1 MCALDLGDRTITILR
16 RALPVMTTPQGSAG
30 STIDPA
36 SLAPGVKTGFIE
48 FKSPHALWRGTRFGV
63 TFETSIESAA
73 AIDRFVFHT
82 EKPMKPMVN
91 LRPFVMLGSAGT
103 MATLR
108 ALGFRGFHPT
118 YASAGRAPNPFS
130 RLVGSGPVK

>member
-1 MCALDLGDRTITILR
+1 M
-16 RALPVMTTPQGSAG
+16 V
-30 STIDPA
+30 
-36 SLAPGVKTGFIE
+36 PGVKTGFIE

-82 EKPMKPMVN
+82 EKPMKPMAN

-108 ALGFRGFHPT
+108 ALGFRGFHGHRGYDRDNYVALPPLPPPPPP
-118 YASAGRAPNPFS
+118 ARALNRRHRHHRRRRH
-130 RLVGSGPVK
+130 RLRRRRVTPLSLGVLRATI

>member
-1 MCALDLGDRTITILR
+1 M
-16 RALPVMTTPQGSAG
+16 PVNTTPQGSAA
-30 STIDPA
+30 STIGPA
-36 SLAPGVKTGFIE
+36 NIAPGVKTGFIE
-48 FKSPHALWRGTRFGV
+48 FKSPHTLWRGTRFGV

-73 AIDRFVFHT
+73 AIDRFVFTT
-82 EKPMKPMVN
+82 EKPMKPMAN

-118 YASAGRAPNPFS
+118 YASADRAQNPS
-130 RLVGSGPVK
+130 ALW

>member
-1 MCALDLGDRTITILR
+1 MCALDLGDRTITILP
-16 RALPVMTTPQGSAG
+16 RALPVMTIPQGSADT
-30 STIDPA
+30 TIDPA
-36 SLAPGVKTGFIE
+36 NLVPGVKTGFIE

-82 EKPMKPMVN
+82 EKPMKPMAN

-108 ALGFRGFHPT
+108 ALGFS
-118 YASAGRAPNPFS
+118 ASTPRTPALVELRTLQPPGR
-130 RLVGSGPVK
+130 

>member
-1 MCALDLGDRTITILR
+1 MAR
-16 RALPVMTTPQGSAG
+16 
-30 STIDPA
+30 
-36 SLAPGVKTGFIE
+36 
-48 FKSPHALWRGTRFGV
+48 HALWSNVRDT
-63 TFETSIESAA
+63 IESAT

-82 EKPMKPMVN
+82 EKPMKPMAN

-118 YASAGRAPNPFS
+118 YASADQNPSAPW
-130 RLVGSGPVK
+130 